1 MTTNTPH
8 TASLNPDD
16 RAAGDAS
23 TQDLHARSDAQV
35 VALLRQWV
43 EDYQARPEDHSHF
56 PSIAR
61 IFFEAAKALADE
73 EKRRTATHRAGAAK
87 GTHSAQDDMAAR
99 RHALEQAYVVLD
111 RESELA
117 LDYGDCLHLVT
128 VLQRAI
134 AAHDICLFGDS
145 SQEQP
150 IDVCAGYNQMR
161 NDAEALAHLAQAFY
175 DSEWRSSRRLE
186 AGINIDD

>member
-1 MTTNTPH
+1 MITTQQPPH
-8 TASLNPDD
+8 ADHAATQQP
-16 RAAGDAS
+16 AGDS
-23 TQDLHARSDAQV
+23 TSTDTRTQDLHARSDAQV

-43 EDYQARPEDHSHF
+43 EDYQARPKDHSHF

-61 IFFEAAKALADE
+61 MFFEAANALADE
-73 EKRRTATHRAGAAK
+73 EKRRTATHAAVEQ
-87 GTHSAQDDMAAR
+87 HRAAR
-99 RHALEQAYVVLD
+99 RQALEQAYVVLD

-134 AAHDICLFGDS
+134 AAHDICLFGDT
-145 SQEQP
+145 SQEEP
-150 IDVCAGYNQMR
+150 IDACAGYNQMR

>member
-1 MTTNTPH
+1 MTTTTTTTTPC
-8 TASLNPDD
+8 TAPGSLTPD
-16 RAAGDAS
+16 
-23 TQDLHARSDAQV
+23 
-35 VALLRQWV
+35 
-43 EDYQARPEDHSHF
+43 E
-56 PSIAR
+56 
-61 IFFEAAKALADE
+61 
-73 EKRRTATHRAGAAK
+73 RTAFEQH
-87 GTHSAQDDMAAR
+87 MAAR
-99 RHALEQAYVVLD
+99 REALKQAYVVLD

-150 IDVCAGYNQMR
+150 IDACAGYNQMR

-175 DSEWRSSRRLE
+175 DSEWRQIRRME
-186 AGINIDD
+186 AGVSIDD

>member
-1 MTTNTPH
+1 M
-8 TASLNPDD
+8 
-16 RAAGDAS
+16 
-23 TQDLHARSDAQV
+23 
-35 VALLRQWV
+35 
-43 EDYQARPEDHSHF
+43 
-56 PSIAR
+56 
-61 IFFEAAKALADE
+61 FFKAVKALNDE
-73 EKRRTATHRAGAAK
+73 EKRRTATHGAGAAK
-87 GTHSAQDDMAAR
+87 GTHSAQDDMAVR
-99 RHALEQAYVVLD
+99 RQALAEAYVVLD

-150 IDVCAGYNQMR
+150 IDACAGYNQMR

-175 DSEWRSSRRLE
+175 DSEWRSIRRLE
-186 AGINIDD
+186 AGITIDD